1 MNEKNTFDK
10 YKFYKKGNTT
20 IAVSS
25 YAGKRVKAT
34 AKCDPRDSYN
44 EMDGKHLAAARCNW
58 KIACKRSKRAEK
70 KFIEAITKL
79 DEAQKY
85 FEKMLRY
92 MNESMVD
99 EQVAYKDMKWY
110 EGVLNGKERAEG

>member
-1 MNEKNTFDK
+1 MNEKNTFNK

-58 KIACKRSKRAEK
+58 KIACKRAKRAEK
-70 KFIEAITKL
+70 KFIEAKKQKE
-79 DEAQKY
+79 EADKY
-85 FEKMLRY
+85 FERMHNY
-92 MNESMVD
+92 MDDSAAAKYI
-99 EQVAYKDMKWY
+99 AYRNMKWY
-110 EGVLNGKERAEG
+110 EGILSGKERAE